1 MIRRIL
7 YLLLVT
13 VILGGLGGAIA
24 FYAFDF
30 KPKMLA
36 TVILGRAAC
45 RPRRSRPRPPA
56 PTPGSRRSPASAR
69 SPPSRAST
77 SRRRWAASSPKINFE
92 SGEDV
97 PKGKLLVK
105 LDTATEEADMRS
117 IAAELVQYRDATWRA
132 ARSWPT
138 RAWSRVTELDTL
150 KTRKRVLEATLDRR
164 RAEVAQKFI
173 YAPWDGRV
181 GLKDIALGSYLA
193 PGQKIVWLQK
203 IDPVFVDFTVTETDY
218 GRISLGQKV
227 TATFNAYP
235 GESFTGKIA
244 TTDAR
249 VSDTSRMITVRA
261 EIANPDRK
269 LVPGMY
275 ANVLVDSGKTAAGRH
290 RAADGRDLFA
300 LWRQRLRREHGEGEG
315 QGRQGR
321 RGARDRAPLRQDR
334 PGARRPRGDR
344 KRAEAGRPGG
354 HRRPEQ
360 DRPGQQGGDR
370 QFDRLEGSRTRT
382 QSSKG
387 AAPCISPTSS

>member
-7 YLLLVT
+7 YLLLST

-36 TVILGRAAC
+36 EVILGAPVPPETVSAEAA
-45 RPRRSRPRPPA
+45 RTDTWQPQISGIGTLTA
-56 PTPGSRRSPASAR
+56 FQGIDITPQVGGIV
-69 SPPSRAST
+69 T
-77 SRRRWAASSPKINFE
+77 EVNFV

-105 LDTATEEADMRS
+105 LDAQTEEADMRS
-117 IAAELVQYRDATWRA
+117 ILAELANTDMDLIRREALA
-132 ARSWPT
+132 AKGVVAR
-138 RAWSRVTELDTL
+138 TELDSL

-164 RAEVAQKFI
+164 RAEIAQKFI

-203 IDPVFVDFTVTETDY
+203 IDPVYVDFTVPETDY
-218 GRISLGQKV
+218 GRIALGQKV
-227 TATFNAYP
+227 TAIFNAYP
-235 GESFTGKIA
+235 GESFTGRIA

-261 EIANPDRK
+261 EIANPDKK

-275 ANVLVDSGKTAAGRH
+275 ASVLIDAGATEHVITVPQTAVTFSLYGDNVFVVNTVKATDKDGKEIEERVIERRFVKTGPVREGRVAIESGLKPGDQVVTAGQNKIDQGSKVVIDNSIALKL
-290 RAADGRDLFA
+290 RDTNTI
-300 LWRQRLRREHGEGEG
+300 Q
-315 QGRQGR
+315 
-321 RGARDRAPLRQDR
+321 
-334 PGARRPRGDR
+334 
-344 KRAEAGRPGG
+344 
-354 HRRPEQ
+354 
-360 DRPGQQGGDR
+360 
-370 QFDRLEGSRTRT
+370 
-382 QSSKG
+382 
-387 AAPCISPTSS
+387 

>member
-36 TVILGRAAC
+36 TVILGAPVPPETVSAEAA
-45 RPRRSRPRPPA
+45 RTDQWQPQISGIGTLTA
-56 PTPGSRRSPASAR
+56 FQGIDITPQVGGIV
-69 SPPSRAST
+69 T
-77 SRRRWAASSPKINFE
+77 EVNFE

-97 PKGKLLVK
+97 PKGKLLAK
-105 LDTATEEADMRS
+105 LDTETEEADMRS
-117 IAAELVQYRDATWRA
+117 IAAELANTETEL
-132 ARSWPT
+132 AR
-138 RAWSRVTELDTL
+138 RQKLADKGVVAVTELDTL

-203 IDPVFVDFTVTETDY
+203 IDPVFVDFSVTETDY
-218 GRISLGQKV
+218 GRIGLGQKV

-235 GESFTGKIA
+235 GVSFTGTIT

-275 ANVLVDSGKTAAGRH
+275 ASVLVDTGKTEEVVTVPQTAVTYSLYGDNVFVVNTVKTKDKDGKDVEERVVERRFVKTGLVREGRVAIESGLKPGDQVVTAGQNKI
-290 RAADGRDLFA
+290 DQGSKVVIDNSIA
-300 LWRQRLRREHGEGEG
+300 LK
-315 QGRQGR
+315 
-321 RGARDRAPLRQDR
+321 AQD
-334 PGARRPRGDR
+334 ANTI
-344 KRAEAGRPGG
+344 
-354 HRRPEQ
+354 Q
-360 DRPGQQGGDR
+360 
-370 QFDRLEGSRTRT
+370 
-382 QSSKG
+382 
-387 AAPCISPTSS
+387 

>member
-36 TVILGRAAC
+36 TVILGAPVPPETVSAEAA
-45 RPRRSRPRPPA
+45 RTDTWQPQISGIGTLTA
-56 PTPGSRRSPASAR
+56 YQGIDITPQVGGIV
-69 SPPSRAST
+69 T
-77 SRRRWAASSPKINFE
+77 EVNFE

-105 LDTATEEADMRS
+105 LDTETEEADMRS
-117 IAAELVQYRDATWRA
+117 IAAELSNTETEL
-132 ARSWPT
+132 AR
-138 RAWSRVTELDTL
+138 RQKLADKGVVAVTELDTL

-235 GESFTGKIA
+235 GESFTGTIT

-261 EIANPDRK
+261 EIPNPDRK

-275 ANVLVDSGKTAAGRH
+275 ASVLVDTGKTEEVVTVPQTAVTYSLYGDNVFVVNTVKTKDKDGKDVEERVIERRFVKTGPVREGRVAIESGLKPGDQVVTAGQNKI
-290 RAADGRDLFA
+290 DQGSKVVIDNSIA
-300 LWRQRLRREHGEGEG
+300 LK
-315 QGRQGR
+315 
-321 RGARDRAPLRQDR
+321 AQD
-334 PGARRPRGDR
+334 ANTI
-344 KRAEAGRPGG
+344 
-354 HRRPEQ
+354 Q
-360 DRPGQQGGDR
+360 
-370 QFDRLEGSRTRT
+370 
-382 QSSKG
+382 
-387 AAPCISPTSS
+387 

>member
-13 VILGGLGGAIA
+13 VILGGLGGAVA

-36 TVILGRAAC
+36 EVILGA
-45 RPRRSRPRPPA
+45 PQPPETVSA
-56 PTPGSRRSPASAR
+56 EPARTDSWQPQISGIGTLTAFQGIDITPQVGGIVNE
-69 SPPSRAST
+69 
-77 SRRRWAASSPKINFE
+77 INFE

-105 LDTATEEADMRS
+105 LDTQTEEADMRS
-117 IAAELVQYRDATWRA
+117 IAAELSNTETDLARREGLA
-132 ARSWPT
+132 AKGLV
-138 RAWSRVTELDTL
+138 AVTDLDTL

-193 PGQKIVWLQK
+193 PGQRIVWLQK
-203 IDPVFVDFTVTETDY
+203 IDPVFVDFTITETDY
-218 GRISLGQKV
+218 GRIALGQKV

-235 GESFTGKIA
+235 GESFTGNIT

-261 EIANPDRK
+261 EIPNPDKK

-275 ANVLVDSGKTAAGRH
+275 ANVLVDT
-290 RAADGRDLFA
+290 
-300 LWRQRLRREHGEGEG
+300 
-315 QGRQGR
+315 
-321 RGARDRAPLRQDR
+321 
-334 PGARRPRGDR
+334 
-344 KRAEAGRPGG
+344 
-354 HRRPEQ
+354 
-360 DRPGQQGGDR
+360 
-370 QFDRLEGSRTRT
+370 
-382 QSSKG
+382 G
-387 AAPCISPTSS
+387 AAEQVVTVPQTAVTFSLYGDNVFVVNAVKTKDKDGKDVEERVIERRFVKTGLVREGRVAIESGVKPGDEVVTAGQNKIDQGSKVVIDNSIALKQLETTTIQ